1 MTRSTRNRRP
11 ARAAAAKNT
20 PITPRAVLLAGVGA
34 VAIARRQAVQAA
46 DALAALPGTLGAKA
60 CAFAD
65 EARERAFRARKLAK
79 ARLAPVQKQVA
90 QVAAQAEAEFEARVA
105 PLLARFG
112 ATPARKPRR
121 AAAPRKR
128 PVAKRP
134 AAKRAR
140 RA

>member
-1 MTRSTRNRRP
+1 MTRSTRSRRP
-11 ARAAAAKNT
+11 ARAVAAKKT
-20 PITPRAVLLAGVGA
+20 PITPRALLLAGIGA
-34 VAIARRQAVQAA
+34 AAIARKQAA
-46 DALAALPGTLGAKA
+46 AAAGALAALPGTLGAKA
-60 CAFAD
+60 CALAD
-65 EARERAFRARKLAK
+65 DARERALQARKLART
-79 ARLAPVQKQVA
+79 RLAPVQKQVA

-112 ATPARKPRR
+112 AAPVRKPRR

-128 PVAKRP
+128 PAAKRP